1 MNMRFKSALIFSF
14 FLLFTSLSGQPTT
27 SSSVPYSPSNRPRMV
42 AEWESAI
49 GVLIAWPLSI
59 PKELVIELSKDTKLY
74 MLVENTK
81 ARQEAAQWLT
91 KWDVMPDR
99 VRFITAPQGID
110 VSWTRDW
117 GPHAVFSP
125 EGDLK
130 LADAKYLFAT
140 PVTGIHCDDTLHF
153 LYYDQNHQIE
163 QTKIDDAIPDFIGAA
178 LDVDVVKLPF
188 AFTGGNVISDG
199 QESGFSTCAL
209 LNENRYTGVTED
221 SFYTK
226 VNRQLGMDHY
236 HVISNFEN
244 HGIQHID
251 CFMKMLDED
260 RLFVLRPPK
269 THPLYDQYE
278 GIVNQELSKLKN
290 AHGRPYKILRLDTDV
305 YEGNELAAY
314 SNSLILNQTV
324 YVPLFGIHQDTVALR
339 QWAEAMP
346 GYTIKG
352 FSFPLSHAKKLA
364 YYRPQVYD
372 LYGSI
377 GWNGGDALHC
387 RTRAIWDPNMIY
399 MSVDRL
405 QDTLLKAKSYTINV
419 IIKDYSKGSLVQ
431 DGLLLDWHV
440 VGEKNWKTVKLT
452 PTDYKDQYSANIPGN
467 MADVKI
473 EYYVE
478 AKSNWGTKAVM
489 PRTAPKGFYSF
500 TVN

>member
-1 MNMRFKSALIFSF
+1 MRYKSALIFSF
-14 FLLFTSLSGQPTT
+14 FLLLTSLSGQTT
-27 SSSVPYSPSNRPRMV
+27 SNPNAPYSPSNRPRMV
-42 AEWESAI
+42 AEWEPAI

-59 PKELVIELSKDTKLY
+59 PKELVVELAKDTKLY
-74 MLVENTK
+74 VLVENTK
-81 ARQEAAQWLT
+81 GRQDAVQWLT
-91 KWDVMPDR
+91 KWDVMPDH

-117 GPHAVFSP
+117 GPHAIFTP

-130 LADAKYLFAT
+130 LADAKYLYAT

-163 QTKIDDAIPDFIGAA
+163 QTKIDDAIPDYIGAA
-178 LDVDVVKLPF
+178 LDEDVVKLPF
-188 AFTGGNVISDG
+188 AFTGGNVITDG

-209 LNENRYTGVTED
+209 LNENKYTGMSED
-221 SFYTK
+221 SFYAK

-278 GIVNQELSKLKN
+278 GIVQQELSKLKN

-324 YVPLFGIHQDTVALR
+324 YVPLFGIRQDTVALR

-346 GYTIKG
+346 GYSIKG
-352 FSFPLSHAKKLA
+352 FTFPLSHAKKLA

-372 LYGSI
+372 LYNSI
-377 GWNGGDALHC
+377 GWTGGDALHC

-405 QDTLLKAKSYTINV
+405 PDTLLKAKNYPINV
-419 IIKDYSKGSLVQ
+419 IIKDYSKGSLVP

-440 VGEKNWKTVKLT
+440 VGDKNWKTVKLT
-452 PTDYKDQYSANIPGN
+452 PTDFKDQYSANIPGN

-489 PRTAPKGFYSF
+489 PRTAPKGFYTF